1 MAVTIHDVARK
12 AGVAVGTVSRFLNG
26 YQLREENRGRIEQA
40 IQELGFKG
48 NIMAR
53 GLKRSRSMSIAVV
66 APDFSSFVAAIIPVI
81 EQVTELEGYSLIT
94 CNFQGEKEKLRKKL
108 LFLRERFVDGIILF
122 PSNLATESI
131 DIVQHFLTEKI
142 PMVLIDHLIPGIETD
157 AVVVDNENASFR
169 AVERLILE
177 HHDKIAIVDGPQ
189 DSYVSQE
196 RLRGYYEAMRTYNL
210 SARNEWIQQ
219 GAFTQAGGYY
229 AVKQLCAA
237 AQPPTA
243 LYVANYEMTIGAI
256 LALHEMHLRIPD
268 DVSFIGFDHF
278 EAIDVV
284 EPPLTVVEQ
293 PIERMGQLAAQFIL
307 KRIQGDYTDFP
318 SIVRLN
324 TKMTIRSS
332 VRPLV

>member
-1 MAVTIHDVARK
+1 MAVTIHDVAKK
-12 AGVAVGTVSRFLNG
+12 AEVAVGTVSRFLNG
-26 YQLREENRGRIEQA
+26 YQLRAENRVRIEHA

-53 GLKRSRSMSIAVV
+53 GLKRSRSMTIAVV
-66 APDFSSFVAAIIPVI
+66 APDFSSFVAAIIPII
-81 EQVTELEGYSLIT
+81 EQTIEAEGYSLIT
-94 CNFQGEKEKLRKKL
+94 CNFRNEREKLRQKL

-122 PSNLATESI
+122 PANLATESV
-131 DIVQHFLTEKI
+131 DIVQQFLTEKI
-142 PMVLIDHLIPGIETD
+142 PVVFIDHLVPGIETD
-157 AVVVDNENASFR
+157 AIVVDNENASFR

-177 HHDKIAIVDGPQ
+177 HHDKIAIVDGPN

-196 RLRGYYEAMRTYNL
+196 RLRGYYEAMQTYNL
-210 SARNEWIQQ
+210 SAQDEWIQQ
-219 GAFTQAGGYY
+219 GTFTQSGGYY

-237 AQPPTA
+237 PQPPTA

-256 LALHEMHLRIPD
+256 LALHEMHLRIPE

-293 PIERMGQLAAQFIL
+293 PIERMGQLAAQLIL
-307 KRIQGDYTDFP
+307 KRIQGDYTEFP
-318 SIVRLN
+318 AIVKLN
-324 TKMTIRSS
+324 TKMTIRNS
-332 VRPLV
+332 VRSLI